1 MSGPS
6 QRAIDAGYAAG
17 WRLVRWLPEPVV
29 GAAFGLGA
37 DFAVRRGGA
46 GVQQLRR
53 NLARVVPQAGAAELD
68 ELVRGAMRSYARY
81 WHESF
86 RLPSMDHEAVQR
98 KLDEGL
104 TGVENLDAALAEGN
118 GAIVALPHSG
128 NWDVNGLWLVAYAG
142 SFTTVVERLKPESV
156 YRKFVAFRESL
167 GFEIV
172 PNDGA
177 SSFRL
182 LLRRLR
188 ENKVVCLVA
197 DRDLGRSGIPV
208 TFFGERTKMP
218 AGPARLA
225 ATTGA
230 ALLPVGL
237 WFTEDGWGARV
248 HPRIRVNARAE
259 VPAATQAMA
268 DIFAADIA
276 AHPTDW
282 HMLQKLWT
290 ADFGDAEQTHE
301 DRSGAGIPHDAEE
314 AAAG

>member
-1 MSGPS
+1 MSS
-6 QRAIDAGYAAG
+6 LSERAPAAGYAAG
-17 WRLVRWLPEPVV
+17 WRLVGLLPAAV
-29 GAAFGLGA
+29 GDAAFGLGA
-37 DFAVRRGGA
+37 DFAARRNGA
-46 GVQQLRR
+46 GVRQLRR

-68 ELVRGAMRSYARY
+68 ELVRRAMRSYARY

-86 RLPSMDHEAVQR
+86 RLPSMDPQAVQR
-98 KLDEGL
+98 QVGEQL
-104 TGVENLDAALAEGN
+104 TGAENIDAALAEGN
-118 GAIVALPHSG
+118 GAIVVLPHSG
-128 NWDVNGLWLVAYAG
+128 NWDMTGLWLVGYSG
-142 SFTTVVERLKPESV
+142 SFTTVVERLKPESL
-156 YRKFVAFRESL
+156 YRRFVEFRESL
-167 GFEIV
+167 GFEIL
-172 PNDGA
+172 PSDGA

-188 ENKVVCLVA
+188 ENKVICLVA
-197 DRDLGRSGIPV
+197 DRDLTRSGIPV
-208 TFFGERTKMP
+208 TFFGERTRMP

-237 WFTEDGWGARV
+237 WYTDDGWGARI

-268 DIFAADIA
+268 DIFAGDIA

-290 ADFGDAEQTHE
+290 ADFGEE
-301 DRSGAGIPHDAEE
+301 PAGEAVPEERE
-314 AAAG
+314 AATG